1 MLQYPAAHVIIY
13 SVCLE
18 QEKAQRQIDGFSR
31 EQFSV
36 QAAFKYWF
44 VSFQL
49 SDHKMREKTFQKSHL
64 ILRPPTSAI
73 L

>member
-1 MLQYPAAHVIIY
+1 MENLQEHCYLHKIILWPDIMLQYPVAHVIIY

-36 QAAFKYWF
+36 QAAFKYIRF
-44 VSFQL
+44 F
-49 SDHKMREKTFQKSHL
+49 
-64 ILRPPTSAI
+64 PAI
-73 L
+73 RS